1 MADYAAPLADLE
13 FQLRAVGGLDHV
25 LSLPPF
31 EAIDAETVKQI
42 LEEGGRF
49 AGEVLAPTNRA
60 GDLNPAKLE
69 NGQVRTSP
77 GFAEAYRQFAAAGWN
92 AVPFEAEYGGQGLPW
107 LVQTALAEMWNSAN
121 LALALCPLLN
131 NGAIEAIA
139 AHGSEEQKRLF
150 LPKMISGEWTGTMN
164 LTEPQAGSDLGQV
177 RTRAVPEGD
186 HYRITGQKIFITYGE
201 HDYTPNIVHLVL
213 ARLPDAPAGTRG
225 ISLFVV
231 PKVLV
236 KPDGSLGQRNDL
248 RCASLE
254 HKLGIHGSPTC
265 VMAYGDDGGATGY
278 LVGEQNRGLE
288 YMFTM
293 MNNARLAVGLQGVA
307 IAERAYQQALA
318 FSRQRVQS
326 RDIAGSS
333 GPVAIIRHPDVRR
346 MLMTMKAGTE
356 AMRGLALQAA
366 AWIDRAR
373 HAPEAEDRKRT
384 QALLDLIIPVVKAWA
399 TDFGV
404 EAASIG
410 VQVHGGMGFIEE
422 TGAGQHYRDAR
433 ILPIYEGTN
442 GIQARDLVARKIARD
457 GGETLRA
464 LIADMRS
471 LGDALAKAPGDDL
484 QAIRDGL
491 LSAAAALDDA
501 TNWVAAN
508 VAKEI
513 GATLAGSAHYLRL
526 CGLALGAYVLAKG
539 ALTASQKLMSRD
551 GDPTFLESKIVTA
564 RFFTDTLLPQ
574 GTALVA
580 PMKASGRTVFAL
592 SEEQF

>member
-1 MADYAAPLADLE
+1 MSEYKAPLADLE
-13 FQLRAVGGLDHV
+13 FQLRAVGGMDHV

-31 EAIDAETVKQI
+31 EAVDAETVKQI

-49 AGEVLAPTNRA
+49 AGEVLAPINRA
-60 GDLNPAKLE
+60 GDLTPAKLE

-77 GFAEAYRQFAAAGWN
+77 GFAAAYKQFSEGGWN
-92 AVPFEAEYGGQGLPW
+92 AVPFEAAHGGQGLPW

-121 LALALCPLLN
+121 LAFALCPLLN

-139 AHGSEEQKRLF
+139 AHGSEEQKRLY
-150 LPKMISGEWTGTMN
+150 LPRMISGEWTGTMN

-177 RTRAVPEGD
+177 RTRAVPSGD
-186 HYRITGQKIFITYGE
+186 HYKVTGQKIFITYGE

-231 PKVLV
+231 PKFLV

-278 LVGEQNRGLE
+278 LIGEANRGLE

-318 FSRQRVQS
+318 FARQRVQS
-326 RDIAGSS
+326 RDVAGSS

-346 MLMTMKAGTE
+346 MLMTMKAGIE

-384 QALLDLIIPVVKAWA
+384 QALLDLIIPVLKASA

-410 VQVHGGMGFIEE
+410 IQIHGGMGFIEE

-442 GIQARDLVARKIARD
+442 GIQANDLVGRKLARD
-457 GGETLRA
+457 QGAAANIFFELVQDTIDELDLSTDEDSTAMRGALADGLAA
-464 LIADMRS
+464 LIQASTWIVKTYGEDPRRAVAGAAPYLKLFGLVAGGWIMIRNAIAATAHLELGEGDEKFLYAKKTTARFYAEHMLVQAPS
-471 LGDALAKAPGDDL
+471 LVWP
-484 QAIRDGL
+484 
-491 LSAAAALDDA
+491 A
-501 TNWVAAN
+501 TQPA
-508 VAKEI
+508 
-513 GATLAGSAHYLRL
+513 ATLA
-526 CGLALGAYVLAKG
+526 LAE
-539 ALTASQKLMSRD
+539 D
-551 GDPTFLESKIVTA
+551 
-564 RFFTDTLLPQ
+564 
-574 GTALVA
+574 
-580 PMKASGRTVFAL
+580 
-592 SEEQF
+592 QF

>member
-1 MADYAAPLADLE
+1 MADYAAPLADID

-31 EAIDAETVKQI
+31 GGIDAETVRHI

-49 AGEVLAPTNRA
+49 AGEALAPLNRG
-60 GDLNPAKLE
+60 GDMTPAKLE

-77 GFAEAYRQFAAAGWN
+77 GFADAYRQFSAGGWN
-92 AVPFEAEYGGQGLPW
+92 SVPFDAEYGGQGLPW
-107 LVQTALAEMWNSAN
+107 LVQTALGEMWNAAN
-121 LALALCPLLN
+121 LSFALCPLLT
-131 NGAIEAIA
+131 NGAIEALST
-139 AHGSEEQKRLF
+139 HGSDEQKRIY
-150 LPKMISGEWTGTMN
+150 LPKMIAGEWTGTMN

-177 RTRAVPEGD
+177 RTRAVPAGD
-186 HYRITGQKIFITYGE
+186 HYKITGQKIFITYGE
-201 HDYTPNIVHLVL
+201 HDLTPNIVHLVL
-213 ARLPDAPAGTRG
+213 ARMPDAPAGTRG

-231 PKVLV
+231 PKFLV

-265 VMAYGDDGGATGY
+265 VMAYGDDGGAIGY
-278 LVGEQNRGLE
+278 LVGEANRGLE

-326 RDIAGSS
+326 RDVAGSS
-333 GPVAIIRHPDVRR
+333 GPVPIIRHPDVRR

-356 AMRGLALQAA
+356 ATRGLALQAA

-373 HAPEAEDRKRT
+373 HAPEADDRART

-410 VQVHGGMGFIEE
+410 IQVHGGMGFIEE
-422 TGAGQHYRDAR
+422 SGAAQHYRDAR

-442 GIQARDLVARKIARD
+442 GIQANDLVGRKVARD
-457 GGETLRA
+457 QGAAVAIFLQLVQDTIDELDLFTDEDFTA
-464 LIADMRS
+464 MR
-471 LGDALAKAPGDDL
+471 GALA
-484 QAIRDGL
+484 DGH
-491 LSAAAALDDA
+491 AALTQA
-501 TNWVAAN
+501 TEWICRTFPEDPRRAIAGAVPYLKLFGLVAGGWVMVRNATAAEAHLGLGEGDKKFLH
-508 VAKEI
+508 AKK
-513 GATLAGSAHYLRL
+513 T
-526 CGLALGAYVLAKG
+526 
-539 ALTASQKLMSRD
+539 
-551 GDPTFLESKIVTA
+551 TA
-564 RFFTDTLLPQ
+564 RFYAEHLLVQAPSLVWPATQPATTL
-574 GTALVA
+574 ALA
-580 PMKASGRTVFAL
+580 
-592 SEEQF
+592 EDQF

>member
-442 GIQARDLVARKIARD
+442 GIQANDLIGRKLARD
-457 GGETLRA
+457 QGA
-464 LIADMRS
+464 
-471 LGDALAKAPGDDL
+471 
-484 QAIRDGL
+484 
-491 LSAAAALDDA
+491 
-501 TNWVAAN
+501 AAN
-508 VAKEI
+508 VFFELVQDTIDELDLSTDEDSTAMR
-513 GATLAGSAHYLRL
+513 GALAD
-526 CGLALGAYVLAKG
+526 GLAALIQASTWIVKTYGEDPRRAISGAVPYLKLFGLVAGGWVMTRNAMAADAHLTLGEGDAK
-539 ALTASQKLMSRD
+539 
-551 GDPTFLESKIVTA
+551 FLHAKKVTA
-564 RFFTDTLLPQ
+564 RFFAEHMLVQAPSLVWPATQPSSTL
-574 GTALVA
+574 ALA
-580 PMKASGRTVFAL
+580 
-592 SEEQF
+592 EDQF

>member
-1 MADYAAPLADLE
+1 MPDYAAPLADLA

-31 EAIDAETVKQI
+31 VGIDAETVDQI

-49 AGEVLAPTNRA
+49 AREVLAPTNRA
-60 GDLNPAKLE
+60 GDTTPARLE

-77 GFAEAYRQFAAAGWN
+77 GFVEAYKKFAEGGWN

-121 LALALCPLLN
+121 LAFALCPLLN

-139 AHGSEEQKRLF
+139 AHGSDEQKQLY
-150 LPKMISGEWTGTMN
+150 LPKMIAGEWTGTMN

-177 RTRAVPEGD
+177 RTRAVPDGD

-201 HDYTPNIVHLVL
+201 HDLTPNIIHLVL
-213 ARLPDAPAGTRG
+213 ARVPVPPAGTRG

-231 PKVLV
+231 PKMLV
-236 KPDGSLGQRNDL
+236 KPDGSLGPRNDL

-265 VMAYGDDGGATGY
+265 VMAYGDDGGAIGY
-278 LVGEQNRGLE
+278 LVGERNRGLE

-293 MNNARLAVGLQGVA
+293 MNNERLGVGLQGVA
-307 IAERAYQQALA
+307 IAERAYQRALA
-318 FSRQRVQS
+318 FARQRVQS
-326 RDIAGSS
+326 RDVAGSA

-356 AMRGLALQAA
+356 AVRGLALQAA

-373 HAPEAEDRKRT
+373 HAPEADDRART

-410 VQVHGGMGFIEE
+410 IQVHGGMGFIEE
-422 TGAGQHYRDAR
+422 SGAAQHYRDAR

-442 GIQARDLVARKIARD
+442 GIQANDLVGRKVARD
-457 GGETLRA
+457 HGEAAGLFLQLVQDTIDELDLYTDEDFTA
-464 LIADMRS
+464 MR
-471 LGDALAKAPGDDL
+471 GALA
-484 QAIRDGL
+484 DGH
-491 LSAAAALDDA
+491 AALAQA
-501 TNWVAAN
+501 TNWIVKTFPEDPRRGIAGAVPYLKLLGLVAGGWVMVRNAIAAEAHLGLGEGDEKFLH
-508 VAKEI
+508 AKK
-513 GATLAGSAHYLRL
+513 T
-526 CGLALGAYVLAKG
+526 
-539 ALTASQKLMSRD
+539 
-551 GDPTFLESKIVTA
+551 TA
-564 RFFTDTLLPQ
+564 RFFAEHMLIQAPSLVWPATQPSATL
-574 GTALVA
+574 ALA
-580 PMKASGRTVFAL
+580 
-592 SEEQF
+592 EDQF

>member
-1 MADYAAPLADLE
+1 MSEYAAPLADLE

-31 EAIDAETVKQI
+31 EGVDAETVRQI
-42 LEEGGRF
+42 LAEGGRF
-49 AGEVLAPTNRA
+49 AGKVLSPINRA
-60 GDLNPAKLE
+60 GDLTPAKLE

-77 GFAEAYRQFAAAGWN
+77 GFADAYRQFAEGGWN
-92 AVPFEAEYGGQGLPW
+92 AVPFEPKYGGQGLPW
-107 LVQTALAEMWNSAN
+107 LVQTALAEMWNAAS
-121 LALALCPLLN
+121 LAFALCPLLN
-131 NGAIEAIA
+131 NGAIEALA

-150 LPKMISGEWTGTMN
+150 LPKLVSGEWTGTMN

-177 RTRAVPEGD
+177 RTRAVPNGD
-186 HYRITGQKIFITYGE
+186 HYKITGQKIFITYGE
-201 HDYTPNIVHLVL
+201 HDYTPNIIHLVL

-236 KPDGSLGQRNDL
+236 KPDGSLGSRNDL

-278 LVGEQNRGLE
+278 LVGEVNRGLE

-318 FSRQRVQS
+318 YARQRVQS
-326 RDIAGSS
+326 RDVAGSS

-356 AMRGLALQAA
+356 AARGLALQAA

-373 HAPEAEDRKRT
+373 HAPEADDRART
-384 QALLDLIIPVVKAWA
+384 QALLDLIIPVLKASA

-410 VQVHGGMGFIEE
+410 IQVHGGMGFIEE
-422 TGAGQHYRDAR
+422 SGAAQHYRDAR

-442 GIQARDLVARKIARD
+442 GIQANDLIGRKVARDQGATARIFLDLVQDTIDELDLFTDEDFAA
-457 GGETLRA
+457 
-464 LIADMRS
+464 MR
-471 LGDALAKAPGDDL
+471 GALA
-484 QAIRDGL
+484 DGH
-491 LSAAAALDDA
+491 AALTRA
-501 TNWVAAN
+501 TDWIVKTFPEDPRRAIAGAAPYLKLFGLVAGGWIVVRN
-508 VAKEI
+508 
-513 GATLAGSAHYLRL
+513 ATAAEAHL
-526 CGLALGAYVLAKG
+526 GLGEG
-539 ALTASQKLMSRD
+539 NE
-551 GDPTFLESKIVTA
+551 TFLHAKKTTA
-564 RFFTDTLLPQ
+564 RFYAEHLLVQAPPLVWPATQPASTL
-574 GTALVA
+574 ALA
-580 PMKASGRTVFAL
+580 
-592 SEEQF
+592 EDQF

>member
-1 MADYAAPLADLE
+1 MPEYTAPLADLA

-31 EAIDAETVKQI
+31 EAVDADTVRQV

-49 AGEVLAPTNRA
+49 ASEVLAPTNRA
-60 GDLNPAKLE
+60 GDLTPAKLE

-77 GFAEAYRQFAAAGWN
+77 GFADAYKQFSAGGWN

-121 LALALCPLLN
+121 LAFALCPLLN
-131 NGAIEAIA
+131 NGAIEALA
-139 AHGSEEQKRLF
+139 AHGSEEQKRLY
-150 LPKMISGEWTGTMN
+150 LPKMIAGEWTGTMN

-177 RTRAVPEGD
+177 RTRAVPSGD
-186 HYRITGQKIFITYGE
+186 HYKIVGQKIFITYGE
-201 HDYTPNIVHLVL
+201 HDFTPNIIHLVL
-213 ARLPDAPAGTRG
+213 ARMPDAPAGTRG

-236 KPDGSLGQRNDL
+236 KPDGSLGPRNDL

-278 LVGEQNRGLE
+278 LVGEPNRGLE

-293 MNNARLAVGLQGVA
+293 MNNERLGVGLQGVA
-307 IAERAYQQALA
+307 IAERAYQRALA
-318 FSRQRVQS
+318 FARQRVQS
-326 RDIAGSS
+326 RDIAGSA

-356 AMRGLALQAA
+356 AARGLALQAA

-373 HAPEAEDRKRT
+373 HAPEAEDRART
-384 QALLDLIIPVVKAWA
+384 QALLDLIIPVFKASA

-410 VQVHGGMGFIEE
+410 IQVHGGMGFIEE
-422 TGAGQHYRDAR
+422 SGAAQHYRDAR

-442 GIQARDLVARKIARD
+442 GIQANDLVGRKVARD
-457 GGETLRA
+457 QGAAARIFIELVQDTIDELDLFTDEDFTA
-464 LIADMRS
+464 MR
-471 LGDALAKAPGDDL
+471 GALA
-484 QAIRDGL
+484 DGL
-491 LSAAAALDDA
+491 S
-501 TNWVAAN
+501 
-508 VAKEI
+508 
-513 GATLAGSAHYLRL
+513 
-526 CGLALGAYVLAKG
+526 
-539 ALTASQKLMSRD
+539 ALTQATDWIVKTFPEDPRRAIAGAVPYLKLFGLVAGGWIMVRNATAAEAHIELGE
-551 GDPTFLESKIVTA
+551 GDKGFLHAKKTTA
-564 RFFTDTLLPQ
+564 RFYAEHMLVQAPSLVWPATQPASTL
-574 GTALVA
+574 ALA
-580 PMKASGRTVFAL
+580 DD
-592 SEEQF
+592 QF

>member
-1 MADYAAPLADLE
+1 MSSYVAPLTDLK

-31 EAIDAETVKQI
+31 EGIDAETVRQI
-42 LEEGGRF
+42 LDEGGRF

-60 GDLNPAKLE
+60 GDTTPAKLE
-69 NGQVRTSP
+69 NGTVRTSP
-77 GFAEAYRQFAAAGWN
+77 GFAEAYRQFSAGGWN

-107 LVQTALAEMWNSAN
+107 LVQTALGEMWNAAN
-121 LALALCPLLN
+121 LAFALCPLLN
-131 NGAIEAIA
+131 NGAIEALS
-139 AHGSEEQKRLF
+139 AHGSPEQKRLF
-150 LPKMISGEWTGTMN
+150 LPKMVAGEWTGTMN

-201 HDYTPNIVHLVL
+201 HDYTPNIIHLVL
-213 ARLPDAPAGTRG
+213 ARMPDAPAGTRG

-236 KPDGSLGQRNDL
+236 KPDGSLGARNDL

-278 LVGEQNRGLE
+278 LVGEANRGLE

-318 FSRQRVQS
+318 FARQRVQS

-346 MLMTMKAGTE
+346 MLMTMKAGIE
-356 AMRGLALQAA
+356 ASRGLALQAA

-373 HAPEAEDRKRT
+373 HAPEADDRART
-384 QALLDLIIPVVKAWA
+384 QALLDLIIPVLKAWA
-399 TDFGV
+399 TDLGV
-404 EAASIG
+404 EAASLG
-410 VQVHGGMGFIEE
+410 LQVHGGMGFIEE
-422 TGAGQHYRDAR
+422 SGAAQHYRDAR

-442 GIQARDLVARKIARD
+442 GIQANDLVGRKIARD
-457 GGETLRA
+457 QGAAARVFFQMVQDTVDELDLFTDEDFTALRGALADGLAA
-464 LIADMRS
+464 LIRATDWIVDTYPKDSKRAIAGAVPYLKLFGLVAGGWVMVRNATAAEAHLE
-471 LGDALAKAPGDDL
+471 LGDGDEAFMWAKKTTARFYAEHILVQAPSL
-484 QAIRDGL
+484 VWP
-491 LSAAAALDDA
+491 A
-501 TNWVAAN
+501 TQPT
-508 VAKEI
+508 
-513 GATLAGSAHYLRL
+513 ATLA
-526 CGLALGAYVLAKG
+526 LAE
-539 ALTASQKLMSRD
+539 D
-551 GDPTFLESKIVTA
+551 
-564 RFFTDTLLPQ
+564 
-574 GTALVA
+574 
-580 PMKASGRTVFAL
+580 
-592 SEEQF
+592 QF